1 MTDLKQVIETEIY
14 TNEIESQRTARAL
27 ETEGDAETH
36 RGMIS
41 TPRRRKGALHALL
54 TQTTPIETEV
64 NNSVDF
70 SSLPL
75 EQIEICTGLEGNE
88 IL

>member
-41 TPRRRKGALHALL
+41 TPRRRKGSLHALL
-54 TQTTPIETEV
+54 T
-64 NNSVDF
+64 
-70 SSLPL
+70 
-75 EQIEICTGLEGNE
+75 
-88 IL
+88 